1 MTTHPNQPSTAD
13 LRFRSLCETG
23 TLENVRILRHPQDP
37 DYLLG
42 INANVFDPDSGYLHL
57 EFRFGYRDNRIVPRT
72 DEDQELGLRAWVGV
86 DGKVAAKLTDE
97 EASILGYAEFGTIT
111 SEASR
116 EHVNEAFRQLERI
129 WEHAVDEVATA
140 RAAGANDIGDTVIR
154 LNRIAA
160 GSDPGVS
167 WREII
172 TRHLAAGKVLGGII
186 DAVAFWSVFPVDRL
200 EHYPKVSVSCR
211 FTPGGAAAGG
221 FSYGVESSWSDPGD
235 GSAELNLRISGL
247 PGNPAERLS
256 SWANLADA
264 IGEDAADQLHSVG
277 DWLRGLGMEATG
289 FVTGRVRGVG
299 VRLVGSAA
307 GGAAGV
313 SRGVLEVRAEA
324 ARRAAVARLGAWA
337 EDVLG

>member
-23 TLENVRILRHPQDP
+23 TLENVRILRHPHDP
-37 DYLLG
+37 DYLMG

-57 EFRFGYRDNRIVPRT
+57 EYRYGYRDNRIVPRT
-72 DEDQELGLRAWVGV
+72 DEDQELGLRPWVGV

-97 EASILGYAEFGTIT
+97 EASILGYAEFAGIT
-111 SEASR
+111 SESSR

-129 WEHAVDEVATA
+129 WEHAVSEVSAA

-154 LNRIAA
+154 MNRIAV

-167 WREII
+167 WREIV
-172 TRHLAAGKVLGGII
+172 TRHLASGKQLGGTL
-186 DAVAFWSVFPVDRL
+186 DSVAFWPVFPVDRL

-211 FTPGGAAAGG
+211 FTPGGPAAGG
-221 FSYGVESSWSDPGD
+221 FTYGVESSWSDPGD

-247 PGNPAERLS
+247 PGNPADRLQG
-256 SWANLADA
+256 WDGLAAA
-264 IGEDAADQLHSVG
+264 IGEDATAQLRAVG

-289 FVTGRVRGVG
+289 YVTGRVRGVG
-299 VRLVGSAA
+299 VRLIGAA
-307 GGAAGV
+307 AEGGAGAG
-313 SRGVLEVRAEA
+313 RGVLEVRAEA

-337 EDVLG
+337 DDVLG